1 MSYNLY
7 NAEKKH
13 TKIVCDLLKNF
24 KEEDLQDLNYPEV
37 DDKKLENFI
46 NVMLVKGKIILLKD
60 LDLNQDIGCAIL
72 NKTEYWFSKSECIHI
87 HTIYIK
93 KNFRNYKLV
102 NLLFV
107 SIKKVSENLPM
118 YLPVT
123 SGLNIDPVFQKLG
136 FKNLG
141 SNWRFN

>member
-87 HTIYIK
+87 HTIYI
-93 KNFRNYKLV
+93 NRY
-102 NLLFV
+102 
-107 SIKKVSENLPM
+107 
-118 YLPVT
+118 
-123 SGLNIDPVFQKLG
+123 
-136 FKNLG
+136 
-141 SNWRFN
+141 R